1 MSIVETS
8 ELDVSPEISCAI
20 FPISPSID
28 LRPVDFHLIIFSLVQ
43 ATQLEKDR
51 RRETEL
57 FSNQALENQ

>member
-51 RRETEL
+51 RRET
-57 FSNQALENQ
+57 